1 MSVTIATLMVL
12 VLYINDVPK
21 EWMGHHEVNGRWVE
35 MGTMG
40 CLKMK
45 RNLKR
50 NGWKDS
56 YTGTTRFACEKHEVE
71 LGPNHEGLIV
81 GKKILTFDK
90 EKKKK
95 KKVKI

>member
-1 MSVTIATLMVL
+1 MTATIATLLVL

-21 EWMGHHEVNGRWVE
+21 EFMGHHENSAGKWVE
-35 MGTMG
+35 MGMGG

-56 YTGTTRFACEKHEVE
+56 YTGRTRFACEKRKVE
-71 LGPNHEGLIV
+71 IGPNWEKLLV
-81 GKKILTFDK
+81 VKKLLDV
-90 EKKKK
+90 KKTK

>member
-1 MSVTIATLMVL
+1 MTVTIATLLVL

-21 EWMGHHEVNGRWVE
+21 EWMGHHENTAGKWVE
-35 MGTMG
+35 MGMGG

-45 RNLKR
+45 RTLKR

-56 YTGTTRFACEKHEVE
+56 YTGKTRFVCEKHEVE
-71 LGPNHEGLIV
+71 LGLNHEGLIV
-81 GKKILTFDK
+81 VKKILTF

-95 KKVKI
+95 EAVKL

>member
-1 MSVTIATLMVL
+1 MTTIATLLVL

-21 EWMGHHEVNGRWVE
+21 EWMGHHENKNGEWVE
-35 MGTMG
+35 MGMGG

-45 RNLKR
+45 RTLKR

-56 YTGTTRFACEKHEVE
+56 YTGKTRFVCEKHEVE
-71 LGPNHEGLIV
+71 LGLNHEGLIV
-81 GKKILTFDK
+81 VKKILTFEK

-95 KKVKI
+95 VKL

>member
-1 MSVTIATLMVL
+1 MTATIATLLVL

-21 EWMGHHEVNGRWVE
+21 EWMGHHENTACKWVE
-35 MGTMG
+35 MGMGG

-45 RNLKR
+45 RTLKR

-56 YTGTTRFACEKHEVE
+56 YTGKTRFVCEKHEVE
-71 LGPNHEGLIV
+71 LGLNHEGLIV
-81 GKKILTFDK
+81 VKKILTF

-95 KKVKI
+95 EKVKL

>member
-1 MSVTIATLMVL
+1 MTATIATLLVL

-21 EWMGHHEVNGRWVE
+21 EWMGHHENTAGKWVE
-35 MGTMG
+35 MGMGG

-45 RNLKR
+45 RTLKR

-56 YTGTTRFACEKHEVE
+56 YTGKTRFVCEKHEVE
-71 LGPNHEGLIV
+71 LGLNHEGVIV
-81 GKKILTFDK
+81 VKKILTF

-95 KKVKI
+95 EAVKL

>member
-1 MSVTIATLMVL
+1 MTTTIATIMVS

-21 EWMGHHEVNGRWVE
+21 EGMGHHEVNGRWVE

-56 YTGTTRFACEKHEVE
+56 YTGRTRFACEKHEVE

-81 GKKILTFDK
+81 VKKILTFDK

>member
-1 MSVTIATLMVL
+1 MTATIVTLLVL

-21 EWMGHHEVNGRWVE
+21 EWMGHHENTAGKWVE
-35 MGTMG
+35 MGMGG

-45 RNLKR
+45 RTLKR

-56 YTGTTRFACEKHEVE
+56 YTGKTRFVCEKHDVE
-71 LGPNHEGLIV
+71 LGLNHEGLIV
-81 GKKILTFDK
+81 VKKILTF

-95 KKVKI
+95 EAGKL

>member
-1 MSVTIATLMVL
+1 MTVTIATLLVL

-21 EWMGHHEVNGRWVE
+21 EWMGHHENKNGEWVE
-35 MGTMG
+35 MGMGG

-45 RNLKR
+45 RTLKR

-56 YTGTTRFACEKHEVE
+56 YTGKTRFVCEKHEVE
-71 LGPNHEGLIV
+71 LGLNHEGLIV
-81 GKKILTFDK
+81 VKKILTF

-95 KKVKI
+95 EAVKI

>member
-1 MSVTIATLMVL
+1 MVL

-21 EWMGHHEVNGRWVE
+21 EFMGHHENSAGKWVE
-35 MGTMG
+35 MGMGG

-56 YTGTTRFACEKHEVE
+56 YTGRTRFACEKRKVE
-71 LGPNHEGLIV
+71 IGPNWEKLLV
-81 GKKILTFDK
+81 VKKLLDV
-90 EKKKK
+90 KKKK

>member
-1 MSVTIATLMVL
+1 
-12 VLYINDVPK
+12 
-21 EWMGHHEVNGRWVE
+21 
-35 MGTMG
+35 
-40 CLKMK
+40 MK

-56 YTGTTRFACEKHEVE
+56 YTGRTRFACEKHEVE

-81 GKKILTFDK
+81 VKKILTF

-95 KKVKI
+95 EAVKI

>member
-1 MSVTIATLMVL
+1 MTTIATLLVL

-21 EWMGHHEVNGRWVE
+21 EWMGHHENKNGEWVE
-35 MGTMG
+35 MGMGG

-45 RNLKR
+45 RTLKR

-56 YTGTTRFACEKHEVE
+56 YTGKTRFVCEKHEVE
-71 LGPNHEGLIV
+71 LGLNHEGLIV
-81 GKKILTFDK
+81 VKKILTF

-95 KKVKI
+95 EAVKI

>member
-56 YTGTTRFACEKHEVE
+56 YTGRTRFACEKHEVE

-81 GKKILTFDK
+81 VKKILTFDK

>member
-1 MSVTIATLMVL
+1 MSVTIATIMVL
-12 VLYINDVPK
+12 VLYINEVPK
-21 EWMGHHEVNGRWVE
+21 EWMGHHENTAGKWVE
-35 MGTMG
+35 MGMGG

-56 YTGTTRFACEKHEVE
+56 YTGKTRFACEKHEVQ
-71 LGPNHEGLIV
+71 LGLNHEGVIV
-81 GKKILTFDK
+81 VKKILSF

-95 KKVKI
+95 EKVKL

>member
-1 MSVTIATLMVL
+1 MTTIATLLVL

-21 EWMGHHEVNGRWVE
+21 EWMGHHENTAGKWVE
-35 MGTMG
+35 MGMGG

-45 RNLKR
+45 RTLKR

-56 YTGTTRFACEKHEVE
+56 YTGKPRFVCEKHEVE
-71 LGPNHEGLIV
+71 LGLNHEGLIV
-81 GKKILTFDK
+81 VKKILTF

-95 KKVKI
+95 EKVKL

>member
-1 MSVTIATLMVL
+1 MTATIATLLVL

-21 EWMGHHEVNGRWVE
+21 EWMGHHENKNGEWVE
-35 MGTMG
+35 MGMGG

-45 RNLKR
+45 RTLKR

-56 YTGTTRFACEKHEVE
+56 YTGKTRFVCEKHEVE
-71 LGPNHEGLIV
+71 LGLNHEGLIV
-81 GKKILTFDK
+81 VKKILTF

-95 KKVKI
+95 EAVKI

>member
-1 MSVTIATLMVL
+1 MTATIVTLLVL

-21 EWMGHHEVNGRWVE
+21 EWMGHHENTAGKWVE
-35 MGTMG
+35 MGMGG

-45 RNLKR
+45 RTLKR

-56 YTGTTRFACEKHEVE
+56 YTGKTRFVCEKHDVE
-71 LGPNHEGLIV
+71 LGLNHEGLIV
-81 GKKILTFDK
+81 VKKILTF

-95 KKVKI
+95 EAVKI

>member
-1 MSVTIATLMVL
+1 MTATIATLLVL

-21 EWMGHHEVNGRWVE
+21 EWMGHHENTAGKWVE
-35 MGTMG
+35 MGMGG

-45 RNLKR
+45 RTLKR

-56 YTGTTRFACEKHEVE
+56 YTGKTRFVCEKHEVE
-71 LGPNHEGLIV
+71 HGLNHEGLIV
-81 GKKILTFDK
+81 VKKILTF

-95 KKVKI
+95 EKVKL

>member
-1 MSVTIATLMVL
+1 MTATIVTLMVL
-12 VLYINDVPK
+12 VLYINDIPK
-21 EWMGHHEVNGRWVE
+21 EWMGHHENSAGKWVE
-35 MGTMG
+35 MGMGG

-56 YTGTTRFACEKHEVE
+56 YTGKTRFACEKHEVQ
-71 LGPNHEGLIV
+71 LGENHEGVIV
-81 GKKILTFDK
+81 VKKILTF

-95 KKVKI
+95 EKVKL